1 MSQYPELSYEY
12 ETTQNT
18 LRELGIDVY
27 EPQSRFEVAIA
38 QSLGEFSTF
47 VLHRGKEKCLEI
59 IENDLYNND
68 NSVGELQGGD
78 DSYSI
83 YRVSF
88 PEGDEYSSRAR
99 KGKNAAAKLLQE
111 FNDFIHQNKRN
122 SNTMPTFDNIK
133 QYMLS
138 MCNRRSRERHEVEYS
153 SLGNLMF
160 ILCFGESGGQ
170 VRHIDNMVPNLQICL
185 YISQSCPSTVV
196 YEMDD
201 LDGPSVTDAAS
212 LLDLWSRQHK
222 TIPSMIVDTLMK
234 HGDTSLKRKRHT
246 KYFGFWKSINAHLLC
261 FGKLYQ
267 PVCNQLSFEADPG
280 TVLLAG
286 GNEIH
291 AGPSTTGPRMFIF
304 AVGIPDAG
312 LDERVDS
319 DNDGEIQYS
328 PVLLHID
335 LCCILFSLLD
345 YDGDTS
351 SDATIIE
358 AKEFLVN
365 ILVELLN
372 DYPMK
377 EYLRQISEDRKG
389 TRSWLEKVLYLMDQ
403 SLSVD
408 SLIEDAIH
416 SGHIFYSPDVV
427 NFNSKKKKKRRQRTK
442 PDNI

>member
-1 MSQYPELSYEY
+1 M
-12 ETTQNT
+12 

-27 EPQSRFEVAIA
+27 EPQNKFEETIA
-38 QSLGEFSTF
+38 QSLNEFSTF
-47 VLHRGKEKCLEI
+47 VLYRGKEKCLEI
-59 IENDLYNND
+59 LENDLYND
-68 NSVGELQGGD
+68 GGSVGELQGGD

-88 PEGDEYSSRAR
+88 PEDDGCTSRAS
-99 KGKNAAAKLLQE
+99 KCKNAAAKLLQE
-111 FNDFIHQNKRN
+111 FNDCIHQNKRN
-122 SNTMPTFDNIK
+122 TNRMLTFDNIK
-133 QYMLS
+133 QYMLG

-160 ILCFGESGGQ
+160 ILSFGETGGQ

-201 LDGPSVTDAAS
+201 LEGPPVTDVVT
-212 LLDLWSRQHK
+212 LLELWSRQHK
-222 TIPSMIVDTLMK
+222 TIPDMIVDILMK
-234 HGDTSLKRKRHT
+234 HGDTSLKSKRYT

-267 PVCNQLSFEADPG
+267 PVLNQLSFEADPG

-291 AGPSTTGPRMFIF
+291 AGPPTKGPRMFIF
-304 AVGIPDAG
+304 AVGIPDAE
-312 LDERVDS
+312 LDERVDD

-345 YDGDTS
+345 HDCDTS
-351 SDATIIE
+351 SDESIIE

-365 ILVELLN
+365 VLVELIN

-389 TRSWLEKVLYLMDQ
+389 TRDWLEKVLYLLDQ
-403 SLSVD
+403 SAPVD
-408 SLIEDAIH
+408 SLIVDAIFRNN
-416 SGHIFYSPDVV
+416 ILYSPDVV
-427 NFNSKKKKKRRQRTK
+427 NLNSRKKKKRRQRPK
-442 PDNI
+442 PDTV